1 MKKTIVYRGLL
12 GVVLAI
18 TLTNSMAN
26 QGIWKTEKVTFNGE
40 ERTLVAG
47 FSEVRYG
54 VLFHFT
60 KDSKDCMSGISL
72 QFPIPEPSSREVIT
86 KGKFCSLVVDDGK
99 ARKTHTFGCLFHANK
114 GDNYLTVLI
123 EAPNSSSYLPLMKD
137 VQNASRIGFSS
148 NTDLAWHD
156 ARGLE
161 GQLKQGYGYCGK
173 ALP

>member
-12 GVVLAI
+12 GVALAA
-18 TLTNSMAN
+18 TLTNSKAN
-26 QGIWKTEKVTFNGE
+26 EGIWRTERCTFNGV
-40 ERTLVAG
+40 ERALVAG

-60 KDSKDCMSGISL
+60 KDSKDCMSTISL
-72 QFPIPEPSSREVIT
+72 QFPIAEPANREVLT
-86 KGKFCSLVVDDGK
+86 KGKFCSLVVDDGE
-99 ARKTHTFGCLFHANK
+99 ARKTHTFGCLFHVNK
-114 GDNYLTVLI
+114 GDNYLTVLMD
-123 EAPNSSSYLPLMKD
+123 APNSSSYLPLMKD

-156 ARGLE
+156 ARGLKD
-161 GQLKQGYGYCGK
+161 QLKQGYGFCGK